1 MVVHKLVKSERD
13 GKTLFLR
20 SQLKNTGKPSRQH
33 LAFNQCRLPF
43 LLFLI
48 FSFLFRF
55 HSKSPAIASFKN
67 YALVQATCFT
77 DEESREQR
85 NQVICPKPRAPLS
98 LEPRSP
104 FITNN
109 KLINLSI
116 LLNINRNNSDLRP
129 HPFLVMV
136 TQCVCVCVYVCV
148 SERAHSVVSNTFVTP
163 WMIARQFPLSMGF
176 PRQKY
181 WSGLPFP
188 TPGDRPNP
196 GIKPTSPVWQAD
208 SITTEPPRMVTP
220 YTLNSRKINKS
231 YNCGFLCVC
240 LADRH
245 SEVTI
250 LMTLKS

>member
-33 LAFNQCRLPF
+33 LAFNQWRLPF

-55 HSKSPAIASFKN
+55 HSKSPAIASFKS

-136 TQCVCVCVYVCV
+136 TQFTCVCVCVCV
-148 SERAHSVVSNTFVTP
+148 WACS
-163 WMIARQFPLSMGF
+163 LSCVQHFCDPMDD
-176 PRQKY
+176 
-181 WSGLPFP
+181 S
-188 TPGDRPNP
+188 
-196 GIKPTSPVWQAD
+196 SPVSSVHGISQAKILEWVAI
-208 SITTEPPRMVTP
+208 SYSRESSQPRNQTHI
-220 YTLNSRKINKS
+220 S
-231 YNCGFLCVC
+231 C
-240 LADRH
+240 LAGRFYYHWATKNGD
-245 SEVTI
+245 
-250 LMTLKS
+250 TLYSQFKKNQ